1 MALGH
6 IHQRAYNMEMTN
18 DHWMTKALEVHSILS
33 LKISRQFILLSEE
46 DQHKKKTL
54 KQALALIDQLDF
66 FLESLPAQQTIYKE
80 TYGRLLDVLKTLGLH
95 RWAIDA
101 LSRRFGSQCFF
112 VRQAVESL

>member
-1 MALGH
+1 
-6 IHQRAYNMEMTN
+6 MEITN
-18 DHWMTKALEVHSILS
+18 DHWKSKALEVHSILS
-33 LKISRQFILLSEE
+33 LKISRQFIQLSDEE
-46 DQHKKKTL
+46 QHKKKDL

-66 FLESLPAQQTIYKE
+66 FLESLPAQQA
-80 TYGRLLDVLKTLGLH
+80 TYTEAYRRLLDVLKTLGLH